1 MANRSR
7 KSIYRLQGL
16 PCSALAMALL
26 LALPGA
32 AQAARLNYELGI
44 RAMHSDNINLSE
56 FDEIGETVLSPQLRF
71 DFEHDSPVLTTTFRG
86 DVQYLDYLDDTFDDD
101 VRGEFTGQLDWTI
114 LPDRVSFMARDSL
127 SQQSVSSIAAF
138 TPGNQ
143 QQINIF
149 EAGPSFF
156 ARFGQRTLGQLD
168 VRYTNSY
175 AEETQTFNSDRYT
188 VAARLTRELSTT
200 DSISGNVEGTRTEY
214 DSISE
219 LYDYERY
226 DAFVN
231 YSSQLSRI
239 DISLDGGYSVLQP
252 KSGGETS
259 GSLFR
264 GNISW
269 RFMPRS
275 VLSADLS
282 YQFADAAQDLILRV
296 GQPTDPGG
304 PIIGDPDN
312 PNLQIVPDTF
322 RQKRANLGYEFTSER
337 LTLQVQPYYE
347 QLRYIR
353 DSSFDQNNYGA
364 YLIGRYQLR
373 PQTFLSV
380 LGARLYRE
388 FEGIDRD
395 DNDTTFGVGLASRLS
410 RHWGA
415 QLDYQYRK
423 RDSSVGGQNYVENV
437 VALSFTF
444 YR

>member
-7 KSIYRLQGL
+7 KSLHRFHRL
-16 PCSALAMALL
+16 PCTALAAALLSAL
-26 LALPGA
+26 PHA
-32 AQAARLNYELGI
+32 AFAARLNYELGM
-44 RAMHSDNINLSE
+44 RVMHSDNITLSE
-56 FDEIGETVLSPQLRF
+56 FDEISETVLSPQLRF
-71 DFEHDSPVLTTTFRG
+71 DFEHDSPVLTTSFRG
-86 DVQYLDYLDDTFDDD
+86 DVQYLDYRDDTFDDD
-101 VRGEFTGQLDWTI
+101 TRGEFTGQMDWTI
-114 LPDRVSFMARDSL
+114 LPDRISFMARDSL

-143 QQINIF
+143 QQINVF

-156 ARFGQRTLGQLD
+156 ARFGQTTLGQLD
-168 VRYTNSY
+168 LRYTNSY

-188 VAARLTRELSTT
+188 AAARLTRELSAT
-200 DSISGNVEGTRTEY
+200 DRISGNLEGTRTEY

-231 YSSQLSRI
+231 YTSQLSRV

-269 RFMPRS
+269 RVRPRS
-275 VLSADLS
+275 VLSANLS

-322 RQKRANLGYEFTSER
+322 RQKRANLGYQFTGER
-337 LTLQVQPYYE
+337 LTLQLQPYYE
-347 QLRYIR
+347 KLRYIR
-353 DSSFDQNNYGA
+353 DASFDQDNYGA
-364 YLIGRYQLR
+364 YLIASYQLR
-373 PQTFLSV
+373 PQTTLSL

-388 FEGIDRD
+388 FAGIDRD
-395 DNDTTFGVGLASRLS
+395 DNDTTVGVGLASRLS
-410 RHWGA
+410 RHWGT

-437 VALSFTF
+437 VALSFTY

>member
-1 MANRSR
+1 MANRSNT
-7 KSIYRLQGL
+7 SLHRLKGL
-16 PCSALAMALL
+16 PCSALAAALL
-26 LALPGA
+26 LALPHA
-32 AQAARLNYELGI
+32 AQAARLNYELGF
-44 RAMHSDNINLSE
+44 RAMHSDNIRLSE

-71 DFEHDSPVLTTTFRG
+71 DFEHDSAVLKTTFRG
-86 DVQYLDYLDDTFDDD
+86 DMQYLDYRDDSYKDDT
-101 VRGEFTGQLDWTI
+101 RGEFQGELDWTI
-114 LPDRVSFMARDSL
+114 LPERMSFMARDSL
-127 SQQSVSSIAAF
+127 SRQSVSSLAAF

-143 QQINIF
+143 QQINVF

-156 ARFGQRTLGQLD
+156 ARFGQTTQGQLD

-188 VAARLTRELSTT
+188 VAARLTRDLSPT
-200 DSISGNVEGTRTEY
+200 DRISGNVEGTRTEY
-214 DSISE
+214 DAISE

-226 DAFVN
+226 DGFIN
-231 YSSQLSRI
+231 YTSKLSRV

-252 KSGGETS
+252 KSGDSTS

-264 GNISW
+264 SNISW
-269 RFMPRS
+269 RVMPRS
-275 VLSADLS
+275 VLSANLS

-296 GQPTDPGG
+296 GQPSDPGG
-304 PIIGDPDN
+304 PIIGNPDN
-312 PNLQIVPDTF
+312 PNLQIIPDTF
-322 RQKRANLGYEFTSER
+322 RQKRANLGYEFTGER
-337 LTLQVQPYYE
+337 LTLQLQPYYE

-364 YLIGRYQLR
+364 YLIASYQLR
-373 PQTFLSV
+373 PQTFVSL

-395 DNDTTFGVGLASRLS
+395 DNDTTIGVALTSRLS
-410 RHWGA
+410 RHWGS

-423 RDSSVGGQNYVENV
+423 RDSSVAGQNYVENV
-437 VALSFTF
+437 LAVSFTY